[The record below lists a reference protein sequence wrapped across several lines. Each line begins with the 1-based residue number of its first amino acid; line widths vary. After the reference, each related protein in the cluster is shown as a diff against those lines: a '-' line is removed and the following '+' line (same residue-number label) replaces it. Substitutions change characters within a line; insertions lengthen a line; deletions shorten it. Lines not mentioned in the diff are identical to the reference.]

1 MEYLDNNVD
10 EILEWFDAEG
20 VDVEALTEEQLHE
33 ILGGLVGGLMN
44 SGKKGGFLKGATRG
58 IGGLA
63 GKALGN
69 SLLGFSKGGKVKKK
83 GCKKEAFAF
92 SEEEEALLEEH
103 GAEIDELTEEQLID
117 FFMEAIEELAVD
129 EEDLLEICEALEE
142 VELLDE
148 ASDKY
153 YDSAVKASKD
163 AAKKNR
169 PSRVE
174 RMKGAAKAAGAK
186 LKAGVKSTAKRA
198 IGAGAR
204 AAGHAK
210 GEFEAQRIKSKRA
223 SMQRTPAKKKS
234 SDDDD
239 GTGGKLDAL
248 LKDTRGT
255 SSSSSSSSG
264 GGGERDA
271 GSEARERLKSKKKG
285 PGLLRRI
292 GSAVKSGLKKA
303 VGKTARAVSGG
314 SDKLAKR
321 MGESYD
327 QIAHLYESGLFSLE
341 EIENV
346 FQIDEKSC
354 GGYSKGGE
362 VNIRGNNSAE
372 QKKRLEK
379 KRGMKLDDHPQF
391 KKEEK

>member
-1 MEYLDNNVD
+1 MTKPLFMWAGGKNKMLKHYKPLMPSPLTSSVKSYCEPFFGGGAVFIHVMNTY
-10 EILEWFDAEG
+10 APKY
-20 VDVEALTEEQLHE
+20 ALINDINPDIVRIYES
-33 ILGGLVGGLMN
+33 VK
-44 SGKKGGFLKGATRG
+44 S
-58 IGGLA
+58 GLA
-63 GKALGN
+63 DFTGRLNELEATYIPMSKEDRKKYYYEVRHSHAYDYETWSPAYEAATLYFLMKTGFNGIFQINQNTNGRYGTPSGLLNQKDKVYDRDVLQWWHDALQRTEIRCGDWKDAVSDCPKDTFFFFDPPYRESFADYGN
-69 SLLGFSKGGKVKKK
+69 GFS
-83 GCKKEAFAF
+83 
-92 SEEEEALLEEH
+92 
-103 GAEIDELTEEQLID
+103 DEQLID

-163 AAKKNR
+163 AAKRQR

-223 SMQRTPAKKKS
+223 AMERTPAKKKEKK
-234 SDDDD
+234 DDDD

-255 SSSSSSSSG
+255 SS
-264 GGGERDA
+264 R
-271 GSEARERLKSKKKG
+271 SK
-285 PGLLRRI
+285 
-292 GSAVKSGLKKA
+292 
-303 VGKTARAVSGG
+303 RA
-314 SDKLAKR
+314 
-321 MGESYD
+321 
-327 QIAHLYESGLFSLE
+327 H
-341 EIENV
+341 
-346 FQIDEKSC
+346 
-354 GGYSKGGE
+354 E
-362 VNIRGNNSAE
+362 V
-372 QKKRLEK
+372 
-379 KRGMKLDDHPQF
+379 
-391 KKEEK
+391 